1 MREPLSEALVTQ
13 TKAGLANS
21 RVRLLYDLDFTGKR
35 GIVGQSVDLTET
47 TIGNPNDPPPA
58 PTPDPTPTPGPTPT
72 PDPTPTPGPAPP
84 DAPEGATGLAPA
96 SMALLGALGALMM

>member
-72 PDPTPTPGPAPP
+72 DGPAPE
-84 DAPEGATGLAPA
+84 APAGATGLAPA